1 MDSILQSEIS
11 PQMFTTPENVEYS
24 SALSLQNC
32 GVNEIKTGRVR
43 IVTNKASR
51 QMGRNYGIRLTLFLE

>member
-1 MDSILQSEIS
+1 
-11 PQMFTTPENVEYS
+11 MFTTPENVEYS